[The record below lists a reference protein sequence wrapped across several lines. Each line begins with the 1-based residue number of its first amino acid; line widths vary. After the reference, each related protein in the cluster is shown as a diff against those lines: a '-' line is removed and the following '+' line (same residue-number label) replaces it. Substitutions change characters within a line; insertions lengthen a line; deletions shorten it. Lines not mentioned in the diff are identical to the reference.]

1 MMLAVPEGLKNTSQ
15 EHLCAILE
23 VMYYMA
29 KADGVFSHEELAHF
43 LKVAEGISGGRVTPG
58 HLGVLVMGW
67 AEREGVNAE
76 SRIREIATLLTDPY
90 EREMT
95 CNLAAQLAE
104 ADDAVLAPEK
114 RMLDF
119 LGRTFFPQG

>member
-15 EHLCAILE
+15 ENLCAILE

-43 LKVAEGISGGRVTPG
+43 LKIAEGISGGRITPG

-67 AEREGVNAE
+67 AGREGVQAE
-76 SRIREIATLLTDPY
+76 ARIREIAALLTDPY

-104 ADDAVLAPEK
+104 ADDAVLVPEK
-114 RMLDF
+114 HMLDL
-119 LGRTFFPQG
+119 LGRTFFPSA

>member
-1 MMLAVPEGLKNTSQ
+1 R
-15 EHLCAILE
+15 LCSILE

-58 HLGVLVMGW
+58 HLGVLVSGW
-67 AEREGVNAE
+67 ETREQMTSEER
-76 SRIREIATLLTDPY
+76 IPQIAGTITDSY
-90 EREMT
+90 EREMV

-104 ADDAVLAPEK
+104 ADDAVLAPEQ

-119 LGRTFFPQG
+119 LGKAFAPQTT